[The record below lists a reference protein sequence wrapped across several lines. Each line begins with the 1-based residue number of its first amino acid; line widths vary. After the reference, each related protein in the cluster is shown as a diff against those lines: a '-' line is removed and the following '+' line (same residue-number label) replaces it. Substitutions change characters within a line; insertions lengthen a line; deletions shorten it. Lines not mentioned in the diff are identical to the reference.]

1 MKKNKGSKMKNIL
14 KATFCLIMILTLS
27 FPLISCGGMGDS
39 EAKAIVK
46 ELVEKST
53 VVNEVLYGKGMDYEK
68 SLDGKY
74 QTMYSRVTDDAPFK
88 TRKALEKEIKSI
100 FTASYANSLLNHAFT
115 LTVGIYGNSSYPRY
129 QEGSDEVLTV
139 MRDYEAREI
148 TVYNF
153 DTIVIE
159 KATKNKIVAT
169 IMSTENEKV
178 YVYLINELDGW
189 RLDSATV

>member
-1 MKKNKGSKMKNIL
+1 
-14 KATFCLIMILTLS
+14 MILTLS
-27 FPLISCGGMGDS
+27 FPLISCGGMEDS

-53 VVNEVLYGKGMDYEK
+53 VINEVLYGKGMDYEK

-88 TRKALEKEIKSI
+88 TRKDLEKEIKSI
-100 FTASYANSLLNHAFT
+100 FTASYANSLINHSFT